1 MIASGQGTLDA
12 KGATQLAILG
22 VVCRAPALG
31 TEIVA
36 LVKHIV
42 GRAWQ
47 PTSDVIAVNLDEL
60 RSRELIRTVGS
71 GRGWDTT
78 RYGITGTGEALLHE
92 LLLRP
97 LQGTAGQLDPNAV
110 ALKVCFL
117 DLLSRA
123 EQVGQLDGILATYG
137 SEIGHLREALRRC
150 ACEWPYVPG
159 WMELELRR
167 LEAERDWFADL
178 SRRLGESRPA
188 VAAANV

>member
-1 MIASGQGTLDA
+1 MIASGLGILDA

-31 TEIVA
+31 TEIVS

-60 RSRELIRTVGS
+60 LGRDLIAKEGA

-78 RYGITGTGEALLHE
+78 RYAITDAGQTLLHK
-92 LLLRP
+92 LLLQP
-97 LQGTAGQLDPNAV
+97 MQGASGQLDPNAV

-117 DLLSRA
+117 DLLSVE
-123 EQVGQLDGILATYG
+123 EQQAQVDGVLESYG
-137 SEIGHLREALRRC
+137 TEIAHLREAIRRC
-150 ACEWPYVPG
+150 ACDWPFVPG

-167 LEAERDWFADL
+167 LEAERDWFADIRSGSVQL
-178 SRRLGESRPA
+178 PAA
-188 VAAANV
+188 VATA

>member
-1 MIASGQGTLDA
+1 MIAGGQGTLDA

-22 VVCRAPALG
+22 VVSRAPALG
-31 TEIVA
+31 TEIVS

-60 RSRELIRTVGS
+60 RRHGLIRTEGA

-78 RYGITGTGEALLHE
+78 RYAIAESGETLLHE

-97 LQGTAGQLDPNAV
+97 MAGSAGQLDPNAV

-117 DLLSRA
+117 DLLSA
-123 EQVGQLDGILATYG
+123 EEQAGQLDGIGAGYAR
-137 SEIGHLREALRRC
+137 EIAHLREAIRRC
-150 ACEWPYVPG
+150 ACDWPYVPG

-167 LEAERDWFADL
+167 LEAERDWFADV
-178 SRRLGESRPA
+178 RRGLTAPRPA
-188 VAAANV
+188 AVQA